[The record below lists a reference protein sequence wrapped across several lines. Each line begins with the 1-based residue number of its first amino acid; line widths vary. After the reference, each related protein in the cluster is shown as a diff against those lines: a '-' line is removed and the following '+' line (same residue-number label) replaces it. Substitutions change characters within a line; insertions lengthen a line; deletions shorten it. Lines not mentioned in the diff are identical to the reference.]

1 MFLFCKSVHVRRF
14 ISENQCFFELWI
26 NHLLEV
32 LLEKSLLAFLNFMFL
47 TMVIKSFSNAK
58 TYLTC
63 FGECNAFSSYLST
76 LPFCLHLV
84 LYIIVFNLILFIFSS
99 IFSTIVIYNSTPM
112 KNIFGWVI
120 VAFFSTLLMNKN
132 KVLNFFGE
140 ITKCWL

>member
-99 IFSTIVIYNSTPM
+99 IFSTNCNLQFHSNEKYFWLSNCS
-112 KNIFGWVI
+112 F
-120 VAFFSTLLMNKN
+120 LLHFVN
-132 KVLNFFGE
+132 E
-140 ITKCWL
+140 